1 MIQLGQHRV
10 HHGDCVAWMRALP
23 ANIADA
29 IVCDPPYGL
38 EFMGKGWDAPWKT
51 SAADKANRGTLTNM
65 VNKNGSPK
73 FKVQA
78 PAFDLGAE
86 SSRAFQSWCTTW
98 LTEALRVLKP
108 GGHIV
113 AFGGTRTYHRLACA
127 TEDAGFEIRDSLMWL
142 QAQGFAKGLN
152 VSKGIDKAAGAK
164 REVVETRRVKGG
176 GMEHVNRANAEP

>member
-38 EFMGKGWDAPWKT
+38 EFMGKAWDALDG
-51 SAADKANRGTLTNM
+51 SGEVASANRGVLTNM
-65 VNKNGSPK
+65 VNANGKPK
-73 FKVQA
+73 FNHKA
-78 PAFDLGAE
+78 PAFDQNGAKIQE
-86 SSRAFQSWCTTW
+86 WHTAW
-98 LTEALRVLKP
+98 LTAALRVLKP
-108 GGHIV
+108 GGHLV
-113 AFGGTRTYHRLACA
+113 AFSHSRTAHRLWCA
-127 TEDAGFEIRDSLMWL
+127 AEDVGFEIRDTLFWC
-142 QAQGFAKGLN
+142 QAQGFPKSLDVGKA
-152 VSKGIDKAAGAK
+152 IDKAAGAK